1 MKSEHIDGVVICVCV
16 VICVQDVGRIKAF
29 PYQVLEVRE

>member
-1 MKSEHIDGVVICVCV
+1 MKSEHIDGVVICVCC
-16 VICVQDVGRIKAF
+16 ICVQDVGRTNAF